1 MDPIIMIILA
11 YLPSTTSSMAVCLT
25 IFPTTIIT
33 IIIDTILHPQ
43 FSIPAGAYFL
53 FLVCGNDIRPSD
65 DINMWII
72 GLFWRIMCK
81 IFIDLS
87 IYEYCIIIMLANDQ
101 QTLSIVG

>member
-1 MDPIIMIILA
+1 
-11 YLPSTTSSMAVCLT
+11 
-25 IFPTTIIT
+25 
-33 IIIDTILHPQ
+33 
-43 FSIPAGAYFL
+43 
-53 FLVCGNDIRPSD
+53 
-65 DINMWII
+65 MWII